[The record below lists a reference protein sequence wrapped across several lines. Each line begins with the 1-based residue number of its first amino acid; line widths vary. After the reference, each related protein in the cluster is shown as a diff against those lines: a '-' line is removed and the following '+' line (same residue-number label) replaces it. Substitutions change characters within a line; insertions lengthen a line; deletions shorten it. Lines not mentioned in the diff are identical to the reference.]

1 MSPDIL
7 RGTRRVA
14 LVCAMLAACGCGSAY
29 SPAAHR
35 VDPERARQ
43 TLEAVLESWKAGAT
57 PDSWQQQT
65 PAVVV
70 QDLDWKGGVK
80 LTEFE
85 IIGTEAVDAN
95 LHCQTSLTM
104 TDLQQKTIER
114 TVTYLVGTSPTLTV
128 FRAPGL

>member
-1 MSPDIL
+1 VRELL
-7 RGTRRVA
+7 RAAAEVPIRR
-14 LVCAMLAACGCGSAY
+14 
-29 SPAAHR
+29 PHR
-35 VDPERARQ
+35 VDPGDAEPLKLSQ
-43 TLEAVLESWKAGAT
+43 SWKAGAT

-70 QDLDWKGGVK
+70 QDMDWKGGAK

-85 IIGTEAVDAN
+85 IVGTEAVDAN